1 MSRAGHDGDR
11 SSSSDAQVR
20 APGIVN
26 TLFWYDYETFG
37 IDTRR
42 DRIAQFAGVR
52 TDEQL
57 QVVDDEVMAHC
68 RIPDDYLPDPRACLV
83 TGIVPQATLR
93 DGMPEAQFARCVHQ
107 ELAKPGTCGVGY
119 NSLRFD
125 DEFTRFLLY
134 RNFFDAY
141 AREWRN
147 GNSRWDL
154 IDAMRLAHALRPQGI
169 EWPVHEDGT
178 ASFRL
183 EDLTSANGLEHSD
196 AHDALSDV
204 RATLATAQ
212 LLRAHHPR
220 LYDYVYRHRD
230 RRSVAKLLDTNARQT
245 VLHVSSKYP
254 ARLGCIA
261 LVAPLC
267 CPPANNREV
276 VVFDLRQDPQI
287 LLALPAEEI
296 ARRVF
301 TRDEELDDERIALK
315 TVRLNRAPVV
325 VPANTLTPEAAE
337 RWSID
342 PVRAQQYLALIDAHG
357 DDIAAKL
364 ADVFQPPDR
373 DSPSAD
379 PETAL
384 YESFVEDGDR
394 ELLPSVQAAAS
405 VTEFTDIAARFADK
419 RLREMLFNYR
429 ARNLPEMLSE
439 QEHRQWHDHRRSR
452 LLGGAS
458 GSRSLRQFRDTIESQ
473 QAREELTAQDRGV
486 LAQLTEYA
494 NSVEQSLA

>member
-1 MSRAGHDGDR
+1 
-11 SSSSDAQVR
+11 
-20 APGIVN
+20 
-26 TLFWYDYETFG
+26 
-37 IDTRR
+37 
-42 DRIAQFAGVR
+42 
-52 TDEQL
+52 
-57 QVVDDEVMAHC
+57 
-68 RIPDDYLPDPRACLV
+68 
-83 TGIVPQATLR
+83 
-93 DGMPEAQFARCVHQ
+93 
-107 ELAKPGTCGVGY
+107 
-119 NSLRFD
+119 
-125 DEFTRFLLY
+125 
-134 RNFFDAY
+134 
-141 AREWRN
+141 
-147 GNSRWDL
+147 
-154 IDAMRLAHALRPQGI
+154 
-169 EWPVHEDGT
+169 
-178 ASFRL
+178 
-183 EDLTSANGLEHSD
+183 
-196 AHDALSDV
+196 
-204 RATLATAQ
+204 
-212 LLRAHHPR
+212 
-220 LYDYVYRHRD
+220 
-230 RRSVAKLLDTNARQT
+230 
-245 VLHVSSKYP
+245 
-254 ARLGCIA
+254 
-261 LVAPLC
+261 
-267 CPPANNREV
+267 
-276 VVFDLRQDPQI
+276 
-287 LLALPAEEI
+287 LALPAEEI